1 MSEER
6 ERGNLGVPVAVG
18 ASEREAR
25 QDGQGPVA
33 VVQQLLDGHV
43 NASSGHGRK
52 GFHLQKKASEQ
63 GHQEGDDGGDG

>member
-6 ERGNLGVPVAVG
+6 EQGNLGVPTALP
-18 ASEREAR
+18 ASERKAY
-25 QDGQGPVA
+25 QDREGPVA